1 MAVGAAAA
9 ANAMHLSETSAR
21 ICLTGSTWCLTGIWM
36 LLCNSVWT
44 ADTCLLANG
53 GCFVAVDKQQVELCV
68 MLPLS

>member
-1 MAVGAAAA
+1 
-9 ANAMHLSETSAR
+9 
-21 ICLTGSTWCLTGIWM
+21 M